1 MAQSAQI
8 KKVNAWHERLC
19 DWLIAN
25 PGKKQKEAAQFFG
38 VSESWLSTVIHS
50 DAFQDYFRTRSDAAS
65 AAIIHSVKEKMLGAA
80 DQAVSELQ
88 RRLEFAQSFTTQEL
102 LDISDVM
109 TKRSMPAQVAQQPGI
124 QQLHLHMVPKAA
136 LAEAR
141 AAMRSAQRLDDVL
154 EVPAIANERDLELE
168 AIEVV
173 PDGEDR

>member
-25 PGKKQKEAAQFFG
+25 PGKKQKEAAQLFG

-50 DAFQDYFRTRSDAAS
+50 DSFQDYFRTRSDAAS

-88 RRLEFAQSFTTQEL
+88 RRLEHPLSFTTQEL
-102 LDISDVM
+102 LDVSDVM
-109 TKRSMPAQVAQQPGI
+109 TKRSMPVQAAQSAGI
-124 QQLHLHMVPKAA
+124 QQLHLHMVPKSA

-141 AAMRSAQRLDDVL
+141 AAMRGAQRLEEFP

-168 AIEVV
+168 AIEVI
-173 PDGEDR
+173 PDGENH